1 MNGGDGSTS
10 RHACHAHTWPRP
22 ILPSSSAREAEM
34 RRVEICRRC
43 NHFMIRSISQGEW
56 SSSKRQ
62 AEQNQVLPVLEFWAN
77 FYLLSNSEY
86 QILSDLKKGKIND
99 N

>member
-1 MNGGDGSTS
+1 
-10 RHACHAHTWPRP
+10 
-22 ILPSSSAREAEM
+22 
-34 RRVEICRRC
+34 
-43 NHFMIRSISQGEW
+43 MIRSISQVEW

-86 QILSDLKKGKIND
+86 QILSDIKKGKIND
-99 N
+99 H